1 MRNGL
6 TTDPY
11 GVSTFKGVVSSIF
24 AFLTLRGTGSGAATG
39 YMFGVVA
46 FFSLIPIV
54 VALGDGGSSPFL
66 FNSAWRMGLILGVSV
81 FGLLYMGIF
90 HRPLLAYYWQHRNIV
105 ARHIPNILLL
115 ISVINGFDYALLAL
129 SVRFVDVSVAA
140 VLFEMWPI
148 FFVLLRANLEKQH
161 LSLTTFMLL
170 FPAVAG
176 LAFVIFSQSEAGNVI
191 EGVSKDVLLGGVL
204 AFLGGLASACTAFSF
219 KWALDLQNKLPTPPQ
234 EEERSAPVALALVPV
249 LIAFLLTNLV
259 AFPLTI
265 IIGVSSGESIAINS
279 AGLAF
284 LAVGLLGGAL
294 VQALG
299 SMLYRVSNVVSDS
312 LGVNAIYYFTPCF
325 TLLWLSIIGAVAL
338 AISGWTPIISGID
351 VAHVDLLIIGTVL
364 IISSNLLVNFEAEI
378 RWSFKSIVL
387 ALGVCGAI
395 VYLRESIFDLL
406 NVPNWAW
413 SGDGYFGSV
422 SLAATVFTLL
432 LAFRVA
438 RLVTRTNDEE
448 NRTFALLRKLDG
460 LVRRDVIDGEVRECI
475 RVIDESNKQI
485 VLKEYYL
492 ETRRF
497 IGNAT
502 PNNEGDRQILSEVE
516 AELDSLVRSKQT
528 SPVLGE
534 IFALIIFAAIT
545 IFLAMFTRP
554 TEPDG
559 WIRVLLDLFAML
571 VSSVIVFLMI
581 YSMDLDRERDA
592 HKLERTKVGGEY
604 LLLFPDTEQ
613 RLFDQWLSI
622 AVGVAIVLTYAGLMA
637 HKWLGW
643 FGGNPP
649 VA

>member
-1 MRNGL
+1 MSSGL
-6 TTDPY
+6 TTDPHST
-11 GVSTFKGVVSSIF
+11 STFRGIVSSVYS
-24 AFLTLRGTGSGAATG
+24 FLTLRGTGSGAATG

-54 VALGDGGSSPFL
+54 VALGDGGKSPFL

-81 FGLLYMGIF
+81 FGLVYMAAF
-90 HRPLLAYYWQHRNIV
+90 HRPLLAYYWQNRSII
-105 ARHIPNILLL
+105 RGHIPNILLL

-161 LSLTTFMLL
+161 LAFTTFMLL

-176 LAFVIFSQSEAGNVI
+176 LAFVIFSQSEPGSGI
-191 EGVSKDVLLGGVL
+191 GGVSGDTLLGGAL

-219 KWALDLQNKLPTPPQ
+219 RWALDLQNKLPDPPV
-234 EEERSAPVALALVPV
+234 EEERAAPVALALVPV
-249 LIAFLLTNLV
+249 LIAFMITNMV
-259 AFPLTI
+259 ALPLTI
-265 IIGVSSGESIAINS
+265 VIGVSSGESIAMNS
-279 AGLAF
+279 VGLAF
-284 LAVGLLGGAL
+284 LAVGVLGGAL

-299 SMLYRVSNVVSDS
+299 SMLYRVSNVVSHS

-325 TLLWLSIIGAVAL
+325 TLLWLSLIGVVIVL
-338 AISGWTPIISGID
+338 VSGWEPKISGIN
-351 VAHVDLLIIGTVL
+351 VERVDLLIIGTVL
-364 IISSNLLVNFEAEI
+364 IISSNLLINFEAEI

-387 ALGVCGAI
+387 ALGVCGA
-395 VYLRESIFDLL
+395 VVHLRDDLFEVL
-406 NVPNWAW
+406 GIPDWSW

-448 NRTFALLRKLDG
+448 NRTFSLLRKLDG
-460 LVRRDVIDGEVRECI
+460 LVRRDVINGEVRECI
-475 RVIDESNKQI
+475 RIIDESNRQM

-492 ETRRF
+492 ETRRH
-497 IGNAT
+497 IHEAT
-502 PNNEGDRQILSEVE
+502 PKDEADRQALSQVE

-534 IFALIIFAAIT
+534 IFALLIFAGIT
-545 IFLAMFTRP
+545 IFLTMFTRP

-559 WIRVLLDLFAML
+559 WIRILLDLFAML

-581 YSMDLDRERDA
+581 YSMDLDKERDS
-592 HKLERTKVGGEY
+592 HKLERATDSGDY
-604 LLLFPDTEQ
+604 LLMFPDTEQ

-622 AVGVAIVLTYAGLMA
+622 AVGVAIVLTYAGLFGNKWMA
-637 HKWLGW
+637 W
-643 FGGNPP
+643 FGG
-649 VA
+649 